1 MDYSLTKMQENIR
14 AELETMLQFV
24 TSEEAQTA
32 TAYQIEKGLFQLLL
46 SLGAQLLLLFFQMRS
61 QSCWRDPITVEG
73 QEVPYNSEQKRVY
86 FSIFG
91 KVPIW
96 RPYFYS
102 TEAGGHTP
110 LDAELS
116 LGTDRYSDMVREIV
130 EYLGV
135 YVPYNKAVDIFKRI
149 LELGVSTRVQ
159 QTFVAEDSQDVLA
172 YYEQKPTPK
181 ASNEAEILVVQ
192 ADGKGVPIILEKSS
206 SEPVRLGKGQKRGR
220 KKEAIVTTVYT
231 ISANPR
237 TPEEVVNS
245 FFRQNEDHK
254 KSKLSPPKPQNKHIW
269 ATLEGKETALA
280 RLAQQVAPR
289 QGAHIQHKVALA
301 DGCEALQEWLKE
313 KFPDFTLILDFVHAN
328 EYLWKVANSLLGEGN
343 DQRTQ
348 WVMEQ
353 TQLMLSGQTKQI
365 IAAFRTQAQ
374 KQSTTKAQAEK
385 LTKTAN
391 YFERNLNYMA
401 YNTYLANGWPIASG
415 VIEGACRHFVKDR
428 FELSG
433 MRWDKWGAENL
444 LRLRAVAENGD
455 WDDYHLFRH
464 QQRHQRLYVS
474 PFPTQNSLETQAL
487 ALPLP
492 TTPQPA
498 DLDAT
503 ESIPSAHQPLV
514 EQKPYAVEDTPFSAS
529 SGYYALPL
537 VV

>member
-1 MDYSLTKMQENIR
+1 MDYNLTKMQENIR
-14 AELETMLQFV
+14 AEFETMLQFV
-24 TSEEAQTA
+24 SSEEAQTA
-32 TAYQIEKGLFQLLL
+32 TADQVERSLFHLLL

-61 QSCWRDPITVEG
+61 QTCSRDTIIAKG
-73 QEVPYNSEQKRVY
+73 QAVPYNSEQKRVY

-91 KVPIW
+91 KVSVW

-130 EYLGV
+130 AYLGV

-149 LELGVSTRVQ
+149 LKLGVSTRVQ
-159 QTFVAEDSQDVLA
+159 QKFVAEDSQDVLA
-172 YYEQKPTPK
+172 YYDQKPSPT
-181 ASNEAEILVVQ
+181 ASGEAEILVVQ

-206 SEPVRLGKGQKRGR
+206 SDPVRLGKGQKRGR

-231 ISANPR
+231 IAANPR

-245 FFRQNEDHK
+245 FFRQNEEDK
-254 KSKLSPPKPQNKHIW
+254 KSNPSPPKPQNKHIW
-269 ATLEGKETALA
+269 ATLDGKETALA
-280 RLAQQVAPR
+280 RLGQQVGPR

-301 DGCEALQEWLKE
+301 DGCEALQERLKE

-328 EYLWKVANSLLGEGN
+328 EYLWKVANSLLGEN
-343 DQRTQ
+343 DEQRLQ
-348 WVMEQ
+348 WVMAQ
-353 TQLMLSGQTKQI
+353 TQLMLSGQTKQL
-365 IAAFRTQAQ
+365 IADFRTQAQ
-374 KQSTTKAQAEK
+374 THTTTTVQAEK

-401 YNTYLANGWPIASG
+401 YHTYLAKGWPIASG

-433 MRWDKWGAENL
+433 MRWDQPGAENL

-455 WDDYHLFRH
+455 WDDYQFFRR
-464 QQRHQRLYVS
+464 QQRHQRLYNS
-474 PFPTQNSLETQAL
+474 PFPTWNSLETQAL
-487 ALPLP
+487 HLPSP
-492 TTPQPA
+492 TTLQPV
-498 DLDAT
+498 DLDAA
-503 ESIPSAHQPLV
+503 ECIPPAHQPFG
-514 EQKPYAVEDTPFSAS
+514 EQKSYVIEDTAFSAS
-529 SGYYALPL
+529 SDYYLLP
-537 VV
+537 VSA

>member
-1 MDYSLTKMQENIR
+1 MDYNLTKTQENIR
-14 AELETMLQFV
+14 AEFETMLQFV

-32 TAYQIEKGLFQLLL
+32 TADKIERRLFQLLL

-61 QSCWRDPITVEG
+61 QTCSRDTITVEG

-86 FSIFG
+86 YSIFG
-91 KVPIW
+91 KVPLW
-96 RPYFYS
+96 RPYFYA

-116 LGTDRYSDMVREIV
+116 LGTDCYSDMVREIV

-149 LELGVSTRVQ
+149 LKLGVSTRVQ
-159 QTFVAEDSQDVLA
+159 QKFVAEDSQDVLA

-181 ASNEAEILVVQ
+181 ASDEAEILVVQ
-192 ADGKGVPIILEKSS
+192 ADGKGVPLILEKASS
-206 SEPVRLGKGQKRGR
+206 APVRLGKGQKRGR

-231 ISANPR
+231 IAANPR

-245 FFRQNEDHK
+245 FFRQNEDNK
-254 KSKLSPPKPQNKHIW
+254 KSKLPPPKPQNKHIW

-289 QGAHIQHKVALA
+289 QGSHIQHKVALA
-301 DGCEALQEWLKE
+301 DGCEALQERLKE

-328 EYLWKVANSLLGEGN
+328 EYLWKVANSLLGEGDN
-343 DQRTQ
+343 QRTQ

-365 IAAFRTQAQ
+365 IADFRTQVQ

-401 YNTYLANGWPIASG
+401 YNTCLANGWPIASG

-433 MRWDKWGAENL
+433 MRWDKCGAETL

-455 WDDYHLFRH
+455 WDDYHLFRR
-464 QQRHQRLYVS
+464 QQRHQRLYNS
-474 PFPTQNSLETQAL
+474 PFPTHNSLETQAL
-487 ALPLP
+487 KLPSP
-492 TTPQPA
+492 TTPQPV
-498 DLDAT
+498 DLDT
-503 ESIPSAHQPLV
+503 VESIPPAHQPLV
-514 EQKPYAVEDTPFSAS
+514 EQKSYAVEDTAFSAS
-529 SGYYALPL
+529 SDYYLLPL
-537 VV
+537 AV